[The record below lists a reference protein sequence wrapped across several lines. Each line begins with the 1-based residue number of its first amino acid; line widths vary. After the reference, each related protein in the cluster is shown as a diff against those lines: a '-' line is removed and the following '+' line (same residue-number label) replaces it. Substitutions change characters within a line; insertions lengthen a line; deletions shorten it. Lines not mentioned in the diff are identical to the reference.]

1 MDANVNERIRE
12 LAEQANMTFNGTDL
26 SGSIG
31 RVQCYEDELEKF
43 AELIV
48 NECARI
54 VTNNGIA
61 TATHDQMVRQDCV
74 NEIKLHFGVEQ

>member
-1 MDANVNERIRE
+1 MNERIRE
-12 LAEQANMTFNGTDL
+12 LALQANMTFNGTDL

-48 NECARI
+48 KECAR
-54 VTNNGIA
+54 VASDRVMDVEGNDWG
-61 TATHDQMVRQDCV
+61 VRWA
-74 NEIKLHFGVEQ
+74 IKNHFGVEQ